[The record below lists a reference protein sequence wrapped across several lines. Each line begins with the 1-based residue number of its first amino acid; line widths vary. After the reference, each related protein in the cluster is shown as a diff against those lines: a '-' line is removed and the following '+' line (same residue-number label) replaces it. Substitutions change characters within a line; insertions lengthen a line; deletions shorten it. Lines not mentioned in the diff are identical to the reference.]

1 MSQKSRRVMT
11 AALPL
16 SLAAA
21 LALTGCGASGSSV
34 EGSPDSGDLN
44 VQVYGDWPF
53 VQAAADSFM
62 KEHPDAKIKVGG
74 ITNEQMRESGGRL
87 FTSSDAPDVVSYTL
101 QDAYMEDWIAAGAL
115 QPLDDV
121 WKENDLES
129 VVSGTTVDLATASD
143 GKKYSVPVAL
153 TLLPYVY
160 MDTEQWASFG
170 GAAPDPE
177 THTFASVDEFSD
189 SLQAAKDAGLTPLS
203 VPGNPFVEY
212 LFGSLLQTSC
222 GTDLYTEIS
231 TNWQKGG
238 EKSAEYT
245 DPCVVNA
252 LEQLGEWGEKGYFA
266 QGVDS
271 LTFEQSQTLF
281 DTQKSPTWIMGS
293 WVPPVYEPE
302 GFTWDWALFPSLG
315 DEPTAHGVSLDS
327 FLVPQGAKNPELAKS
342 FISYLTSKAVVEDG
356 MNKVPARED
365 VDLSKVIESPILT
378 SIVEQYQTAPQAPG
392 WFTML
397 PASVEQEF
405 SESVVS
411 GVMSGRVSAKDA
423 AAALQDAASTY
434 REQHS

>member
-1 MSQKSRRVMT
+1 MHQTTRRIAGAV
-11 AALPL
+11 LPL
-16 SLAAA
+16 SLVAA
-21 LALTGCGASGSSV
+21 LTLAGCSGGAST
-34 EGSPDSGDLN
+34 EGGPDSGDLN

-53 VQAAADSFM
+53 VQAAAEEFM
-62 KEHPDAKIKVGG
+62 KEHPDANIRVGG

-115 QPLDDV
+115 QPLDDI
-121 WKENDLES
+121 WEEGELES
-129 VVSGTTVDLATASD
+129 VVGETTVELATASD

-160 MDTEQWASFG
+160 MNTEQWAEIG

-177 THTFASVDEFSD
+177 TGAFGSLEEFSD
-189 SLQAAKDAGLTPLS
+189 SLQSAKDAGFTPLS

-212 LFGSLLQTSC
+212 LFGSLLQSSC
-222 GTDLYTEIS
+222 GTELYTEIS
-231 TNWQKGG
+231 LNWQQGNEG
-238 EKSAEYT
+238 DAEYT
-245 DPCVVNA
+245 EQCVVDA
-252 LEQLGEWGEKGYFA
+252 LGVLGDWSEKGYFA
-266 QGVDS
+266 QGLES

-302 GFTWDWALFPSLG
+302 GFTWNWALFPSLG

-327 FLVPQGAKNPELAKS
+327 FMVPQGAKNPELAKS
-342 FISYLTSKAVVEDG
+342 FISYLTSKAVVENG

-365 VDLSKVIESPILT
+365 VDLSKVVESPILT
-378 SIVEQYQTAPQAPG
+378 DVVENFQNAPQAPG

-397 PASVEQEF
+397 PAAVEQEF

-411 GVMSGRVSAKDA
+411 GSMSGRLTAEEA
-423 AAALQDAASTY
+423 AQALQDAATAY
-434 REQHS
+434 REQHAG